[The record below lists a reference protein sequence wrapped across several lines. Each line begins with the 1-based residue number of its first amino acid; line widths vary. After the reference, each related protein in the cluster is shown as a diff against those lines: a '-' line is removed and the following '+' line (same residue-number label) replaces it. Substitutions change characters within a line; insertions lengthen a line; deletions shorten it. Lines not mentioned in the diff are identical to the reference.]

1 MSGQDSSDEINVLI
15 ADDHSIVRQ
24 GLKQIILDEFS
35 AAKVDEASTGND
47 TLDKCRENTYDVII
61 LDISMPG
68 KNGLEILKQLRAESI
83 KNPVL
88 ILSMHSESQYAVR
101 MLKAGASGYL
111 TKETASEELVAAV
124 HRVLAGRKYITETL
138 AEQLATDFDNPTDK
152 PLHQLITDR
161 EFQVLCLIAT
171 GKTIS
176 EVAEELCLGVTTIST
191 YRARILE
198 KMSMKNNAE
207 LTHYA
212 IQQGIV

>member
-1 MSGQDSSDEINVLI
+1 MSEKDNEGELQVLI

-24 GLKQIILDEFS
+24 GLKQIIMDEFS
-35 AAKVDEASTGND
+35 KAKVQEASTGNQ
-47 TLDKCRENTYDVII
+47 TLEKCRESNFDVII

-138 AEQLATDFDNPTDK
+138 AEQLATDFDNPSDK

-171 GKTIS
+171 GKTVS
-176 EVAEELCLGVTTIST
+176 EIAEELCLGVPTIST

-198 KMSMKNNAE
+198 KMSLKNNAE

-212 IQQGIV
+212 IQHGIV